1 MTKSSRQQHIEAIK
15 NKGTI
20 NAFDCIFYPSPKAK
34 NQEQL
39 TSAQDPA
46 QVSQTQNQKPARRKR
61 HSAGQVSNE

>member
-46 QVSQTQNQKPARRKR
+46 QVSQTQKPARRKR
-61 HSAGQVSNE
+61 HSAAEVSNE